1 MGMCK
6 LFHGV
11 GVCAFFFSLKE
22 MPTAYRVKESPPLC
36 LQFSTRSPQCTLSQ
50 IEY

>member
-1 MGMCK
+1 MSIRK

-11 GVCAFFFSLKE
+11 GVCAFFSLKE
-22 MPTAYRVKESPPLC
+22 MPTAYSVKESPPLC

-50 IEY
+50 TEY